1 MTLECPT
8 EMSHSKI
15 YTIFT
20 KDKITLDWACCV
32 QNWLVLF
39 KYNVPRLNEY
49 KTYDKIESKPWFC
62 PTKHKN
68 NV

>member
-20 KDKITLDWACCV
+20 KDKITLDWA
-32 QNWLVLF
+32 LDVL
-39 KYNVPRLNEY
+39 Y
-49 KTYDKIESKPWFC
+49 KIDCFC
-62 PTKHKN
+62 LKKMYLG
-68 NV
+68 